1 MIKSGSSMSFL
12 SSAINDY
19 NYLESN
25 NVTSYY
31 INVNK
36 KLKKKNQNSNEFKF
50 NVISH
55 LMGVV
60 VKGIFFI
67 EVFFICV

>member
-36 KLKKKNQNSNEFKF
+36 KLKKKKSEFQ
-50 NVISH
+50 
-55 LMGVV
+55 
-60 VKGIFFI
+60 
-67 EVFFICV
+67 